1 MPMGRKPAGW
11 LGGGVVE
18 EVSVVV
24 MGDSGLVVVV
34 ETCVESE
41 VEGVAEIVAEV
52 GSEVAVVC

>member
-1 MPMGRKPAGW
+1 MGRKPAGW